1 MVAYCEMHKIYNTSE
16 LKLQQNSQLDFPGH
30 FCYFNT
36 VLKTVLRV
44 KILVGILKQ
53 NHAWKEY
60 LWHMQVIFPLWN

>member
-53 NHAWKEY
+53 NHA
-60 LWHMQVIFPLWN
+60 